1 MGRGGDAQT
10 SSNAGAGEVRTNRR
24 DPTPGCLRHTRIS
37 LRADDRAAARQPR
50 AAHAAREMTSRA
62 RAISPPRLKLPS
74 FFSPPLTPRRLPSPK
89 RTHPPLRSAQ
99 WDVIIVGAGVAGASL
114 AYALGNEGR
123 RVLLLERDL
132 SEPVRIVGELLQPGG
147 YLKLK
152 ELGLEHCVDGID
164 AQKVY
169 GYAMYKDDGEAL
181 VGYPLEGRGDDVAGR
196 SFHNGRFVMR
206 LREAAKGCPNVDVRQ
221 ATVKKLLAE
230 DGGEWTDGTTIGGV
244 ATAVDEKEQRF
255 FAPLTVVC
263 DGYFSSFRKKLTPA
277 ASPVSPSTFVGIILD
292 GDPNDLLPR
301 PGHGH
306 VVLGDPSPVLF
317 YPISSK
323 EVRCLVDIPAHVKM
337 PSVASGAMAEYVM
350 TKIVP
355 QVPEKLRAPLV
366 KAVEGG
372 QFKSM
377 MNKTMPAQPSRTPGA
392 VLLGDA
398 FNMRHPLT
406 GGGMTVAF
414 SDVVTMRSML
424 SPLPSF
430 ADAAAVGERVD
441 AFYAHRTRPAL
452 TINTLANALYK
463 VFCATGDSGMEEMRR
478 ACFEY
483 LRLGGSMSAGPIA
496 LLGGLETNPLTLVS
510 HFFSVA
516 LFGVG
521 RLMVPLPTPARLVKG
536 ANLLKGAV
544 QIISPIVWGE
554 GLIRMFVPSKH
565 RERWGWI

>member
-1 MGRGGDAQT
+1 LYGT
-10 SSNAGAGEVRTNRR
+10 T
-24 DPTPGCLRHTRIS
+24 
-37 LRADDRAAARQPR
+37 
-50 AAHAAREMTSRA
+50 
-62 RAISPPRLKLPS
+62 
-74 FFSPPLTPRRLPSPK
+74 
-89 RTHPPLRSAQ
+89 
-99 WDVIIVGAGVAGASL
+99 
-114 AYALGNEGR
+114 
-123 RVLLLERDL
+123 L

-152 ELGLEHCVDGID
+152 ELGLAHCVDKID

-206 LREAAKGCPNVDVRQ
+206 LREAARGCDRVDLRQ
-221 ATVKKLLAE
+221 ATVKKLLAQDGAE
-230 DGGEWTDGTTIGGV
+230 WTAESGGVIGGVRAAVKDGGE
-244 ATAVDEKEQRF
+244 ERSF
-255 FAPLTVVC
+255 MAPLTVVC

-277 ASPVSPSTFVGIILD
+277 ASPVSPSTFVGIIMEGKPD
-292 GDPNDLLPR
+292 DLLPR

-306 VVLGDPSPVLF
+306 VILGDPSPVLF

-337 PSVASGAMAEYVM
+337 PSVASGAMAAYVLE
-350 TKIVP
+350 KIVP
-355 QVPEKLRAPLV
+355 QVPEKLRAPLT
-366 KAVEGG
+366 KAVNEGS
-372 QFKSM
+372 FKSM

-414 SDVVTMRSML
+414 SDVVTMKSML
-424 SPLPSF
+424 APLPSF
-430 ADAAAVGERVD
+430 EDDAAVGERVD

-463 VFCATGDSGMEEMRR
+463 VFCSSGDASMEEMRR

-483 LRLGGSMSAGPIA
+483 LRLGGSMSSGPIA
-496 LLGGLETNPLTLVS
+496 LLGGLETNPLKLVA

-521 RLMVPLPTPARLVKG
+521 RLMVPLPTPGRIWKG
-536 ANLLKGAV
+536 CNLLAGAV
-544 QIISPIVWGE
+544 KIIAPIAWGE
-554 GLIRMFVPSKH
+554 GIVRMFVPSGM
-565 RERWGWI
+565 RERWGYI

>member
-1 MGRGGDAQT
+1 MPCLVSSFPHGQNKRKMGRGGEAT
-10 SSNAGAGEVRTNRR
+10 AS
-24 DPTPGCLRHTRIS
+24 
-37 LRADDRAAARQPR
+37 
-50 AAHAAREMTSRA
+50 AHE
-62 RAISPPRLKLPS
+62 
-74 FFSPPLTPRRLPSPK
+74 
-89 RTHPPLRSAQ
+89 

-114 AYALGNEGR
+114 AYALGKEGR
-123 RVLLLERDL
+123 KVLLLERDL

-152 ELGLEHCVDGID
+152 ELGLAHCVDEID
-164 AQKVY
+164 AQKVF
-169 GYAMYKDDGEAL
+169 GYAMYKDDGEA
-181 VGYPLEGRGDDVAGR
+181 VIKYPLSGQGEEVAGR

-206 LREAAKGCPNVDVRQ
+206 LREAAISLEKQVDCRQ
-221 ATVKKLLAE
+221 ATVKKLLDV
-230 DGGEWTDGTTIGGV
+230 DGNEWVEGAVIGGV
-244 ATAVDEKEQRF
+244 SAAVGDPTEADNDAKKTTQTF
-255 FAPLTVVC
+255 LAPLTVVC
-263 DGYFSSFRKKLTPA
+263 DGYFSTFRKKLTPA
-277 ASPVSPSTFVGIILD
+277 AERVLDHPSTFVGIILD
-292 GDPNDLLPR
+292 GDPNLLLPQ

-317 YPISSK
+317 YPISSC

-337 PSVASGAMAEYVM
+337 PSVASGAMAEYVL

-355 QVPEKLRAPLV
+355 QVPEKLREPLRL
-366 KAVEGG
+366 AVANG

-377 MNKTMPAQPSRTPGA
+377 RNKTMPASPKRTPGA

-414 SDVVTMRSML
+414 SDVVTITASLR
-424 SPLPSF
+424 PLGDFSNYEQ
-430 ADAAAVGERVD
+430 VEKKVD

-463 VFCATGDSGMEEMRR
+463 VFCASGDSSMEEMRK

-483 LRLGGSMSAGPIA
+483 LKLGGSMSAGPIA
-496 LLGGLETNPLTLVS
+496 LLGGLETNPLTLVG

-521 RLMVPLPTPARLVKG
+521 RLMVPLPTPGRIIKG
-536 ANLLKGAV
+536 LQLLKGAV
-544 QIISPIVWGE
+544 TIITPIVWGE
-554 GLIRMFVPSKH
+554 GLVRMFVPSQL

>member
-1 MGRGGDAQT
+1 M
-10 SSNAGAGEVRTNRR
+10 
-24 DPTPGCLRHTRIS
+24 
-37 LRADDRAAARQPR
+37 
-50 AAHAAREMTSRA
+50 
-62 RAISPPRLKLPS
+62 
-74 FFSPPLTPRRLPSPK
+74 
-89 RTHPPLRSAQ
+89 
-99 WDVIIVGAGVAGASL
+99 IIVGAGVAGASL
-114 AYALGNEGR
+114 AYALGKEGR
-123 RVLLLERDL
+123 KVLLLERDL

-152 ELGLEHCVDGID
+152 ELGLAHCVDEID

-181 VGYPLEGRGDDVAGR
+181 VGYPLEGKGSDVAGR

-206 LREAAKGCPNVDVRQ
+206 LREAAQSRQEVDCRQ
-221 ATVKKLLAE
+221 ATVKKLLDV
-230 DGGEWTDGTTIGGV
+230 DGNEWEEGKVIGGV
-244 ATAVDEKEQRF
+244 SAMIGDPMGDESQKTTSNF
-255 FAPLTVVC
+255 MAPLTVVC

-277 ASPVSPSTFVGIILD
+277 AERVLDHPSTFVGIILD
-292 GDPNDLLPR
+292 GDPNELLPR

-317 YPISSK
+317 YPISST
-323 EVRCLVDIPAHVKM
+323 EVRCLVDIPAHVDM
-337 PSVASGAMAEYVM
+337 PSVASGAMAEYVL

-355 QVPEKLRAPLV
+355 QVPEKLREPLRL
-366 KAVEGG
+366 AVANGS
-372 QFKSM
+372 FKSM
-377 MNKTMPAQPSRTPGA
+377 RNKTMPASPSRTPGA

-414 SDVVTMRSML
+414 SDVVTMKGML
-424 SPLPSF
+424 NPLTDFS
-430 ADAAAVGERVD
+430 DLNLVEKKVD

-463 VFCATGDSGMEEMRR
+463 VFCASGDSSMEEMRK

-521 RLMVPLPTPARLVKG
+521 RLMVPLPTPARILKG
-536 ANLLKGAV
+536 INLLKGAV
-544 QIISPIVWGE
+544 TIITPIVWGE
-554 GLIRMFVPSKH
+554 GLVRMFVPGRL

>member
-1 MGRGGDAQT
+1 M
-10 SSNAGAGEVRTNRR
+10 
-24 DPTPGCLRHTRIS
+24 
-37 LRADDRAAARQPR
+37 
-50 AAHAAREMTSRA
+50 
-62 RAISPPRLKLPS
+62 
-74 FFSPPLTPRRLPSPK
+74 
-89 RTHPPLRSAQ
+89 RSAQ

-230 DGGEWTDGTTIGGV
+230 DGEEWTDGTTIGGV

>member
-1 MGRGGDAQT
+1 MGRGGEAQA
-10 SSNAGAGEVRTNRR
+10 SG
-24 DPTPGCLRHTRIS
+24 
-37 LRADDRAAARQPR
+37 
-50 AAHAAREMTSRA
+50 
-62 RAISPPRLKLPS
+62 SPPE
-74 FFSPPLTPRRLPSPK
+74 
-89 RTHPPLRSAQ
+89 
-99 WDVIIVGAGVAGASL
+99 WDVIVVGAGVAGASL

-123 RVLLLERDL
+123 NVLLLERDL

-152 ELGLEHCVDGID
+152 ELGLEHCVDNID

-169 GYAMYKDDGEAL
+169 GYAMYKDGGEAL

-206 LREAAKGCPNVDVRQ
+206 LREAALGCDKVTVRQ
-221 ATVKKLLAE
+221 ATVKKLLNTNGQE
-230 DGGEWTDGTTIGGV
+230 WVDGEGVPIGGV
-244 ATAVDEKEQRF
+244 AATENETEKKEY

-277 ASPVSPSTFVGIILD
+277 AAPVSPSTFVGIIID
-292 GDPNDLLPR
+292 GDPNELLPR

-337 PSVASGAMAEYVM
+337 PSVASGAMAEYVL

-355 QVPEKLRAPLV
+355 QVPEKLRDPLV

-372 QFKSM
+372 AFKSM

-414 SDVVTMRSML
+414 SDVVTMKSML

-463 VFCATGDSGMEEMRR
+463 VFCSSADTSMEEMRR

-496 LLGGLETNPLTLVS
+496 LLGGLETNPLTLVA

-521 RLMVPLPTPARLVKG
+521 RLMVPLPTPARIWKG
-536 ANLLKGAV
+536 VNLLKGAV
-544 QIISPIVWGE
+544 KIIVPIVSGE
-554 GLIRMFVPSKH
+554 GLVRMFVPSKY
-565 RERWGWI
+565 REKARII

>member
-1 MGRGGDAQT
+1 
-10 SSNAGAGEVRTNRR
+10 
-24 DPTPGCLRHTRIS
+24 
-37 LRADDRAAARQPR
+37 
-50 AAHAAREMTSRA
+50 
-62 RAISPPRLKLPS
+62 
-74 FFSPPLTPRRLPSPK
+74 
-89 RTHPPLRSAQ
+89 
-99 WDVIIVGAGVAGASL
+99 VIVVGAGVAGASL
-114 AYALGNEGR
+114 AYALGVEGR

-152 ELGLEHCVDGID
+152 ELGLAHCVDEID

-181 VGYPLEGRGDDVAGR
+181 VGYPLEGKGDDVAGR

-206 LREAAKGCPNVDVRQ
+206 LREAAMARPEVDCRQ
-221 ATVKKLLAE
+221 ATVKRLLSATGE
-230 DGGEWTDGTTIGGV
+230 EWREGETVGGVSVTIGD
-244 ATAVDEKEQRF
+244 DEASKISKNF

-263 DGYFSSFRKKLTPA
+263 DGYFSAFRKKLTPA
-277 ASPVSPSTFVGIILD
+277 AERVLDHPSTFVGIILD

-317 YPISSK
+317 YPISSC
-323 EVRCLVDIPAHVKM
+323 EVRCLVDIPAHVDM
-337 PSVASGAMAEYVM
+337 PSVASGAMAEYVL
-350 TKIVP
+350 TKIAP
-355 QVPEKLRAPLV
+355 QVPAKLREPLRAAV
-366 KAVEGG
+366 KNGA
-372 QFKSM
+372 FKSM
-377 MNKTMPAQPSRTPGA
+377 RNKTMPASPSRTPGA

-414 SDVVTMRSML
+414 SDVVTMKSML

-430 ADAAAVGERVD
+430 ADFAAVEKRVD

-452 TINTLANALYK
+452 TINTLANALYR
-463 VFCATGDSGMEEMRR
+463 VFCASGDSSMEEMRK

-516 LFGVG
+516 LFGVT
-521 RLMVPLPTPARLVKG
+521 RLMTPLPTPARLFKS

-544 QIISPIVWGE
+544 KIISPIVWGE
-554 GLIRMFVPSKH
+554 GLVRMFVPSEL
-565 RERWGWI
+565 REKWGWI

>member
-1 MGRGGDAQT
+1 M
-10 SSNAGAGEVRTNRR
+10 
-24 DPTPGCLRHTRIS
+24 
-37 LRADDRAAARQPR
+37 
-50 AAHAAREMTSRA
+50 
-62 RAISPPRLKLPS
+62 
-74 FFSPPLTPRRLPSPK
+74 
-89 RTHPPLRSAQ
+89 
-99 WDVIIVGAGVAGASL
+99 IIVGAGVAGASL

-152 ELGLEHCVDGID
+152 ELGLAHCVDGID

-230 DGGEWTDGTTIGGV
+230 DGEEWTDGTTIGGV
-244 ATAVDEKEQRF
+244 AAAVDDEEQRF

-292 GDPNDLLPR
+292 GDPNELLPR

-306 VVLGDPSPVLF
+306 VILGDPSPVLF

-521 RLMVPLPTPARLVKG
+521 RLMVPLPTPARIFKG

-554 GLIRMFVPSKH
+554 GLVRMFVPSKL

>member
-1 MGRGGDAQT
+1 M
-10 SSNAGAGEVRTNRR
+10 
-24 DPTPGCLRHTRIS
+24 
-37 LRADDRAAARQPR
+37 
-50 AAHAAREMTSRA
+50 
-62 RAISPPRLKLPS
+62 
-74 FFSPPLTPRRLPSPK
+74 
-89 RTHPPLRSAQ
+89 
-99 WDVIIVGAGVAGASL
+99 IVGAGVAGASL
-114 AYALGNEGR
+114 AYALGSEGK

-152 ELGLEHCVDGID
+152 ELGLAHCVDEID

-169 GYAMYKDDGEAL
+169 GYAMYKDGGEAL
-181 VGYPLEGRGDDVAGR
+181 VGYPLAGRGDDVAGR

-206 LREAAKGCPNVDVRQ
+206 LREAAAGCPNVDVRQ
-221 ATVKKLLAE
+221 ATVKKLLA
-230 DGGEWTDGTTIGGV
+230 TDGTEWEEGKVVGGVEAAIGGV
-244 ATAVDEKEQRF
+244 VVDPYADKDASREKAETAETKKAAASEQPTRESF
-255 FAPLTVVC
+255 YAPLTVVC
-263 DGYFSSFRKKLTPA
+263 DGYFSTFRKKLTPTA
-277 ASPVSPSTFVGIILD
+277 TPSSPSTFVGVILD
-292 GDPNDLLPR
+292 GDPNELLPR

-317 YPISSK
+317 YPISSQ
-323 EVRCLVDIPAHVKM
+323 EVRCLVDIPAGRKL
-337 PSVASGAMAEYVM
+337 PSVASGAMGEYVA

-355 QVPEKLRAPLV
+355 QVPEKLRAPLLDAV
-366 KAVEGG
+366 KKGK
-372 QFKSM
+372 FKSM
-377 MNKTMPAQPSRTPGA
+377 QNKTMPASPARTPGA

-424 SPLPSF
+424 SPLPTFDDSSL
-430 ADAAAVGERVD
+430 VSEKVD
-441 AFYAHRTRPAL
+441 AFYARRTRPAL
-452 TINTLANALYK
+452 TINTLANALYR
-463 VFCATGDSGMEEMRR
+463 VFCASGDSGMEEMRR

-483 LRLGGSMSAGPIA
+483 LRLGGAMADGPIA
-496 LLGGLETNPLTLVS
+496 LLGGLETNPLTLVA

-516 LFGVG
+516 MFGVT
-521 RLMVPLPTPARLVKG
+521 RLMTPLPTPARVLKG

-554 GLIRMFVPSKH
+554 GLVRMFVPSGV

>member
-1 MGRGGDAQT
+1 M
-10 SSNAGAGEVRTNRR
+10 
-24 DPTPGCLRHTRIS
+24 
-37 LRADDRAAARQPR
+37 
-50 AAHAAREMTSRA
+50 
-62 RAISPPRLKLPS
+62 
-74 FFSPPLTPRRLPSPK
+74 
-89 RTHPPLRSAQ
+89 
-99 WDVIIVGAGVAGASL
+99 IVGAGVAGASL
-114 AYALGNEGR
+114 AYALGSEGK

-152 ELGLEHCVDGID
+152 ELGLAHCVDEID

-169 GYAMYKDDGEAL
+169 GYAMYKDGGEAL
-181 VGYPLEGRGDDVAGR
+181 VGYPLAGRGDDVAGR

-206 LREAAKGCPNVDVRQ
+206 LREAAAGCPNVDVRQ
-221 ATVKKLLAE
+221 ATVKKLLAT
-230 DGGEWTDGTTIGGV
+230 DSTEWEEGKVVGGV
-244 ATAVDEKEQRF
+244 EAAVGGVVVDPYADKDASREKAAEKAAAASSEPTRESF
-255 FAPLTVVC
+255 YAPLTVVC
-263 DGYFSSFRKKLTPA
+263 DGYFSTFRKKLTPTA
-277 ASPVSPSTFVGIILD
+277 TLSSPSTFVGVILD
-292 GDPNDLLPR
+292 GDPNELLPR

-317 YPISSK
+317 YPISSQ
-323 EVRCLVDIPAHVKM
+323 EVRCLVDIPAGRKL
-337 PSVASGAMAEYVM
+337 PSVASGAMGEYVA

-355 QVPEKLRAPLV
+355 QVPEKLRAPLLDAV
-366 KAVEGG
+366 KKGK
-372 QFKSM
+372 FKSM
-377 MNKTMPAQPSRTPGA
+377 QNKTMPASPARTPGA

-424 SPLPSF
+424 SPLPTFDDRSL
-430 ADAAAVGERVD
+430 VSEKVD
-441 AFYAHRTRPAL
+441 AFYARRTRPAL
-452 TINTLANALYK
+452 TINTLANALYR
-463 VFCATGDSGMEEMRR
+463 VFCASGDAGMEEMRR

-483 LRLGGSMSAGPIA
+483 LRLGGAMADGPIA
-496 LLGGLETNPLTLVS
+496 LLGGLETNPLTLVA

-516 LFGVG
+516 MFGVT
-521 RLMVPLPTPARLVKG
+521 RLMTPLPTPARVLKG

-554 GLIRMFVPSKH
+554 GLVRMFVPSGV

>member
-1 MGRGGDAQT
+1 M
-10 SSNAGAGEVRTNRR
+10 
-24 DPTPGCLRHTRIS
+24 
-37 LRADDRAAARQPR
+37 
-50 AAHAAREMTSRA
+50 
-62 RAISPPRLKLPS
+62 
-74 FFSPPLTPRRLPSPK
+74 
-89 RTHPPLRSAQ
+89 
-99 WDVIIVGAGVAGASL
+99 
-114 AYALGNEGR
+114 
-123 RVLLLERDL
+123 
-132 SEPVRIVGELLQPGG
+132 
-147 YLKLK
+147 
-152 ELGLEHCVDGID
+152 
-164 AQKVY
+164 
-169 GYAMYKDDGEAL
+169 
-181 VGYPLEGRGDDVAGR
+181 
-196 SFHNGRFVMR
+196 
-206 LREAAKGCPNVDVRQ
+206 
-221 ATVKKLLAE
+221 
-230 DGGEWTDGTTIGGV
+230 
-244 ATAVDEKEQRF
+244 
-255 FAPLTVVC
+255 
-263 DGYFSSFRKKLTPA
+263 
-277 ASPVSPSTFVGIILD
+277 SPSTFVGIIID
-292 GDPNDLLPR
+292 GDPNELLPR

-337 PSVASGAMAEYVM
+337 PSVASGAMAQYVLA
-350 TKIVP
+350 KIVP
-355 QVPEKLRAPLV
+355 QVPEKLRDPLV

-372 QFKSM
+372 AFKSM

-414 SDVVTMRSML
+414 SDVVTMKSML

-463 VFCATGDSGMEEMRR
+463 VFCSSADSSMEEMRR

-496 LLGGLETNPLTLVS
+496 LLGGLETNPLTLVA

-521 RLMVPLPTPARLVKG
+521 RLMVPLPTPARIWKG
-536 ANLLKGAV
+536 VNLLKGAV
-544 QIISPIVWGE
+544 KIIVPIVSGE
-554 GLIRMFVPSKH
+554 GLVRMFVPSKY
-565 RERWGWI
+565 REKARII

>member
-1 MGRGGDAQT
+1 M
-10 SSNAGAGEVRTNRR
+10 
-24 DPTPGCLRHTRIS
+24 
-37 LRADDRAAARQPR
+37 
-50 AAHAAREMTSRA
+50 
-62 RAISPPRLKLPS
+62 
-74 FFSPPLTPRRLPSPK
+74 
-89 RTHPPLRSAQ
+89 
-99 WDVIIVGAGVAGASL
+99 IIVGAGVAGASL

-152 ELGLEHCVDGID
+152 ELGLAHCVDGID

-169 GYAMYKDDGEAL
+169 GYAMYQDDGEAL

-230 DGGEWTDGTTIGGV
+230 DGEEWTDGTTIGGV
-244 ATAVDEKEQRF
+244 AAAVDDEEQRF

-292 GDPNDLLPR
+292 GDPNELLPR

-306 VVLGDPSPVLF
+306 VILGDPSPVLF

-521 RLMVPLPTPARLVKG
+521 RLMVPLPTPARIFKG

-554 GLIRMFVPSKH
+554 GLVRMFVPSKL

>member
-1 MGRGGDAQT
+1 M
-10 SSNAGAGEVRTNRR
+10 
-24 DPTPGCLRHTRIS
+24 
-37 LRADDRAAARQPR
+37 
-50 AAHAAREMTSRA
+50 
-62 RAISPPRLKLPS
+62 
-74 FFSPPLTPRRLPSPK
+74 
-89 RTHPPLRSAQ
+89 
-99 WDVIIVGAGVAGASL
+99 VGAGVAGASL
-114 AYALGNEGR
+114 AYALGVEGR

-152 ELGLEHCVDGID
+152 ELGLAHCVDEID

-181 VGYPLEGRGDDVAGR
+181 VGYPLEGKGDDVAGR

-206 LREAAKGCPNVDVRQ
+206 LREAAMARPEVDCRQ
-221 ATVKKLLAE
+221 ATVKRLLSATGE
-230 DGGEWTDGTTIGGV
+230 EWREGETVGGVSVTIGDDEASKISKNFSRRSPWC
-244 ATAVDEKEQRF
+244 ATGTSARS
-255 FAPLTVVC
+255 AR
-263 DGYFSSFRKKLTPA
+263 SSPPRRSACLITRA
-277 ASPVSPSTFVGIILD
+277 RSSASSWTAIRTSCCRG
-292 GDPNDLLPR
+292 R
-301 PGHGH
+301 GHGH

-317 YPISSK
+317 YPISSC
-323 EVRCLVDIPAHVKM
+323 EVRCLVDIPAHVDM
-337 PSVASGAMAEYVM
+337 PSVASGAMAEYVL
-350 TKIVP
+350 TKIAP
-355 QVPEKLRAPLV
+355 QVPAKLREPLRAAV
-366 KAVEGG
+366 KNGA
-372 QFKSM
+372 FKSM
-377 MNKTMPAQPSRTPGA
+377 RNKTMPASPSRTPGA

-414 SDVVTMRSML
+414 SDVVTMKSML

-430 ADAAAVGERVD
+430 ADFAAVEKRVD

-452 TINTLANALYK
+452 TINTLANALYR
-463 VFCATGDSGMEEMRR
+463 VFCASGDSSMEEMRK

-516 LFGVG
+516 LFGVT
-521 RLMVPLPTPARLVKG
+521 RLMTPLPTPARLFKS

-544 QIISPIVWGE
+544 KIISPIVWGE
-554 GLIRMFVPSKH
+554 GLVRMFVPSEL
-565 RERWGWI
+565 REKWGWI

>member
-1 MGRGGDAQT
+1 M
-10 SSNAGAGEVRTNRR
+10 
-24 DPTPGCLRHTRIS
+24 
-37 LRADDRAAARQPR
+37 
-50 AAHAAREMTSRA
+50 
-62 RAISPPRLKLPS
+62 
-74 FFSPPLTPRRLPSPK
+74 
-89 RTHPPLRSAQ
+89 
-99 WDVIIVGAGVAGASL
+99 IIVGAGVAGASL

-152 ELGLEHCVDGID
+152 ELGLAHCVDGID

-230 DGGEWTDGTTIGGV
+230 DGEEWTDGNTIGGV
-244 ATAVDEKEQRF
+244 AAAVDDEEQRF

-292 GDPNDLLPR
+292 GDPNELLPR

-306 VVLGDPSPVLF
+306 VILGDPSPVLF

-521 RLMVPLPTPARLVKG
+521 RLMVPLPTPARIFKG

-554 GLIRMFVPSKH
+554 GLVRMFVPSKL

>member
-1 MGRGGDAQT
+1 M
-10 SSNAGAGEVRTNRR
+10 
-24 DPTPGCLRHTRIS
+24 
-37 LRADDRAAARQPR
+37 
-50 AAHAAREMTSRA
+50 
-62 RAISPPRLKLPS
+62 
-74 FFSPPLTPRRLPSPK
+74 
-89 RTHPPLRSAQ
+89 
-99 WDVIIVGAGVAGASL
+99 IIIGAGVAGASL
-114 AYALGNEGR
+114 AYALGKEGR
-123 RVLLLERDL
+123 KVLLLERDL

-152 ELGLEHCVDGID
+152 QLGLEWCVDGID

-169 GYAMYKDDGEAL
+169 GYAMYKDEGEAL
-181 VGYPLEGRGDDVAGR
+181 VGYPLEGRGEDVAGR

-206 LREAAKGCPNVDVRQ
+206 LREAAMSVATNDVRQ

-230 DGGEWTDGTTIGGV
+230 DRSEWKEGNTVGGV
-244 ATAVDEKEQRF
+244 MAIIDEKEHNF
-255 FAPLTVVC
+255 MAPLTVVC
-263 DGYFSSFRKKLTPA
+263 DGYFSAFRKKLAPSST
-277 ASPVSPSTFVGIILD
+277 PVSPSTFVGIILD
-292 GDPNDLLPR
+292 GDPNEMLPR

-306 VVLGDPSPVLF
+306 VILGDPSPVLF

-323 EVRCLVDIPAHVKM
+323 EVRCLVDIPSHVKM
-337 PSVASGAMAEYVM
+337 PSVASGAMAEYVL

-355 QVPEKLRAPLV
+355 QVPEKLQGPLK

-392 VLLGDA
+392 AMIGDA

-414 SDVVTMRSML
+414 SDVVTMQSML
-424 SPLPSF
+424 EPLPSF
-430 ADAAAVGERVD
+430 EDHAAVRARVD

-463 VFCATGDSGMEEMRR
+463 VFCASGDSSMEEMRR

-521 RLMVPLPTPARLVKG
+521 RLMVPLPTPARMWKG
-536 ANLLKGAV
+536 VSLLKGAV
-544 QIISPIVWGE
+544 KIIVPIVTGE
-554 GLIRMFVPSKH
+554 GLVRMFVPSH
-565 RERWGWI
+565 VRERWGWI